1 MKYTKKW
8 FTLVEILL
16 WILIFTIVVLAWFEA
31 LSAVNIWKIK
41 LIERTN
47 ITKDVVYFTEKLF
60 EEIKYG
66 GTLDYEEY
74 FDRKV
79 VWVTTQSWHYLQPTG
94 FWNFWKWWVIGTN
107 NYGDSFYY
115 CKSWNAINMWTG
127 WCFQPLNGNDFSST
141 IAGVWFGAWLGQL
154 QRYGQYAFQFID
166 YNSNMNNDLWDE
178 NGDGNIRWDD
188 DDEHLWVGPIVF
200 TGWENVRE
208 IYLISWDNKKRT
220 LLRWNW
226 KEDPNKPA
234 STSCDSSNF
243 WSGCLGTIEML
254 KLEWYDWWMSHSKVW
269 PWTYDGIIDTWLID
283 KSFWTWAEVIA
294 WSNNFNYWQPL
305 FPDSVSVSDFKVF
318 LYPNTDVEHAWKDKN
333 ESSNINPYLRLSIT
347 LEPSWKKRVGIKWK
361 IPKYTINTTINL
373 VDYFT
378 Q

>member
-1 MKYTKKW
+1 MKHTKKW

-16 WILIFTIVVLAWFEA
+16 WILIFSIVILGWFQA

-60 EEIKYG
+60 EEIKSG
-66 GTLDYEEY
+66 WTVDYEEY
-74 FDRKV
+74 FNRRV
-79 VWVTTQSWHYLQPTG
+79 VWVNTQSWHYLQPTG
-94 FWNFWKWWVIGTN
+94 FGNFWKWWVVGSS
-107 NYGDSFYY
+107 NYGDNFYY
-115 CKSWNAINMWTG
+115 CRSGNAINMWIG
-127 WCFQPLNGNDFSST
+127 WCFQPVSGNDFSAT
-141 IAGVWFGAWLGQL
+141 ITWAWFGASLWQL

-188 DDEHLWVGPIVF
+188 DDEHLWIGPIVF
-200 TGWENVRE
+200 TGWENVNE
-208 IYLISWDNKKRT
+208 IYLISWDSKKRT

-234 STSCDSSNF
+234 STSCNSTTF
-243 WSGCLGTIEML
+243 WTWCLGTIEML
-254 KLEWYDWWMSHSKVW
+254 KLEWYDWGMSHLKAW

-283 KSFWTWAEVIA
+283 KNFWTWAEVIA

-305 FPDSVSVSDFKVF
+305 FPDTVSVSDFKVF
-318 LYPNTDVEHAWKDKN
+318 LYPNTDVKHAWKDKN
-333 ESSNINPYLRLSIT
+333 ESSNMNPYLRLSIT
-347 LEPSWKKRVGIKWK
+347 LEPSWKKRAGIKWDV
-361 IPKYTINTTINL
+361 PKYTINTTINL